1 METVLRTVL
10 AHYDGT
16 QIQLD
21 ADLRLRPGTR
31 LLVTILDDVS
41 LDEALVREAMVS
53 SEAAFA
59 RVWENE
65 QDCDPRPDHQPGW
78 AGL

>member
-21 ADLRLRPGTR
+21 AGLRPRPGTR
-31 LLVTILDDVS
+31 LLVTILDDIS
-41 LDEALVREAMVS
+41 LDEALVLEAMVS

-65 QDCDPRPDHQPGW
+65 EDAAYDH
-78 AGL
+78 L

>member
-16 QIQLD
+16 HPTRCGPQAQARHAPAGND
-21 ADLRLRPGTR
+21 SRRVSRWTRRLCAKR
-31 LLVTILDDVS
+31 
-41 LDEALVREAMVS
+41 MVS

-65 QDCDPRPDHQPGW
+65 EDAAYDH
-78 AGL
+78 L

>member
-31 LLVTILDDVS
+31 LLVTILDDTS

-53 SEAAFA
+53 SEAALA

-65 QDCDPRPDHQPGW
+65 EDSAYDH
-78 AGL
+78 L

>member
-59 RVWENE
+59 GAWENDE
-65 QDCDPRPDHQPGW
+65 DAAYDH
-78 AGL
+78 L

>member
-21 ADLRLRPGTR
+21 ADLWLRPGTR
-31 LLVTILDDVS
+31 LLVTILDDIS

-59 RVWENE
+59 RVL
-65 QDCDPRPDHQPGW
+65 DLPARAP
-78 AGL
+78 